1 LFSIFNSELLKLKN
15 TKINWLVLMGA
26 LPSTIISL
34 FALLPRV
41 TPAGTPAGFDIQDM
55 FYRQGMVLTI
65 LGPFMFALMT
75 GYIISR
81 EYQEHTINQ
90 LFS

>member
-1 LFSIFNSELLKLKN
+1 LFSIFNSEFMKLKN
-15 TKINWLVLMGA
+15 TKISWLVLMGA
-26 LPSTIISL
+26 LPSTILSL

-41 TPAGTPAGFDIQDM
+41 TPDGTPAGFDLQDM

-75 GYIISR
+75 
-81 EYQEHTINQ
+81 
-90 LFS
+90 